1 MAKLAYF
8 DCFSGVSGDMTLG
21 ALVDAGAELAAI
33 EAELRKLPVKGWSLS
48 AEKVKRGALAA
59 TFVKVTTQET
69 HHHRGLTKIL
79 DTIAAAGLAPRA
91 AERASAIFRRLGEA
105 EARIH
110 NTTVEQ
116 VHFHEVGALDA
127 IVDIVGAAV
136 GFELLGIE
144 EFACSAVN
152 VGGGRAQTAHG
163 TLPVPAPAS
172 IEMLRGKPVYSS
184 GVEKELTT
192 PTGAAIVSTLATRF
206 GALPAMTASAMG
218 YGAGSWELKEQ
229 ANVLRLLI
237 GESATQPARPGEQVV
252 TVLET
257 NLDDMNPQIYGYL
270 AEQAFAAG
278 ALDVYATPVQMKKGR
293 PGVLLTLLCEPA
305 AAERLV
311 DLLFRETTTLGV
323 RSYEARRRVL
333 VRETVTVETSLGSVR
348 MKLAR
353 LNGSVLN
360 AAPEYEDCRRIAAER
375 SVPLKQVLAEAALAF
390 AKGRSQKAED

>member
-1 MAKLAYF
+1 MARLAYF

-21 ALVDAGAELAAI
+21 ALVDAGADLGAM
-33 EAELRKLPVKGWSLS
+33 EAELRKLPVKGWSLA
-48 AEKVKRGALAA
+48 AEKVRRGALAA
-59 TFVKVTTQET
+59 TLVKVTTQET

-79 DTIAAAGLAPRA
+79 DTIARAGLAPRV

-136 GFELLGIE
+136 GCELLGIE

-163 TLPVPAPAS
+163 PLPVPAPAS

-184 GVEKELTT
+184 GIEKELTT
-192 PTGAAIVSTLATRF
+192 PTGAAIVSTLCTHF
-206 GALPAMTASAMG
+206 GALPPMTATAIG

-229 ANVLRLLI
+229 ANVLRLVI
-237 GESATQPARPGEQVV
+237 GESALQQARPGEQVI

-270 AEQAFAAG
+270 TEQALAAG

-293 PGVLLTLLCEPA
+293 PGVLLTLLCEPQHADALA
-305 AAERLV
+305 A
-311 DLLFRETTTLGV
+311 LLFRETTTLGV

-333 VRETVTVETSLGSVR
+333 ARETVTVETPLGSVR

-360 AAPEYEDCRRIAAER
+360 AAPEYEDCRRIAAAR
-375 SVPLKQVLAEAALAF
+375 GVPLKQVLAEAALAF
-390 AKGRSQKAED
+390 EKQQRR

>member
-21 ALVDAGAELAAI
+21 ALVDAGADLRAI
-33 EAELRKLPVKGWSLS
+33 EAELRKLPVAGWSLE

-59 TFVKVTTQET
+59 TLVKVTTKET

-79 DTIAAAGLAPRA
+79 DSIGKAGLEPRV

-136 GFELLGIE
+136 GCELLGIE

-163 TLPVPAPAS
+163 PLPVPAPAS

-184 GVEKELTT
+184 GIEKELTT
-192 PTGAAIVSTLATRF
+192 PTGAAIVSTLCAHF
-206 GALPAMTASAMG
+206 GALPPMTASAIG
-218 YGAGSWELKEQ
+218 YGAGSWELPEQ
-229 ANVLRLLI
+229 ANVLRLVI
-237 GESATQPARPGEQVV
+237 GESAVASARPGEQIV

-257 NLDDMNPQIYGYL
+257 NLDDMNPQIYGYI

-278 ALDVYATPVQMKKGR
+278 ALDVYATAVQMKKGR
-293 PGVLLTLLCEPA
+293 PGVLLTLLCEPQQADGLA
-305 AAERLV
+305 A
-311 DLLFRETTTLGV
+311 LLFRETTTLGV

-333 VRETVTVETSLGSVR
+333 ARETVTVETALGRVR

-375 SVPLKQVLAEAALAF
+375 GVPLKQVLAEAALAF
-390 AKGRSQKAED
+390 ARQKKD

>member
-21 ALVDAGAELAAI
+21 ALVDAGADLGAI
-33 EAELRKLPVKGWSLS
+33 EAELRKLPVKGWSLA

-59 TFVKVTTQET
+59 TLVKVTTEET

-79 DTIAAAGLAPRA
+79 DTIAAAGLKARV

-127 IVDIVGAAV
+127 MVDIVGAAV
-136 GFELLGIE
+136 GCELLGIE

-163 TLPVPAPAS
+163 PLPVPAPAS

-184 GVEKELTT
+184 GIEKELTT
-192 PTGAAIVSTLATRF
+192 PTGAAIVSTLCARF
-206 GALPAMTASAMG
+206 GALPAMTASAIG

-229 ANVLRLLI
+229 ANVLRLVI
-237 GESATQPARPGEQVV
+237 GESAVASARPGEQIV

-278 ALDVYATPVQMKKGR
+278 ALDVYSTAVQMKKGR
-293 PGVLLTLLCEPA
+293 PGVLLTLLCEPQQADGLA
-305 AAERLV
+305 A
-311 DLLFRETTTLGV
+311 LLFRETTTLGV

-333 VRETVTVETSLGSVR
+333 ARETVTVETPHGRVR

-353 LNGSVLN
+353 MNGGVLN

-375 SVPLKQVLAEAALAF
+375 GVPLKQVLTEANLAYE
-390 AKGRSQKAED
+390 KQREKT

>member
-21 ALVDAGAELAAI
+21 ALVDAGAELRAI
-33 EAELRKLPVKGWSLS
+33 EAEVRKLPVKGWSLA

-59 TFVKVTTQET
+59 TFVRVTTEET

-79 DTIAAAGLAPRA
+79 DTIAGAGLARRV

-127 IVDIVGAAV
+127 IVDIVGAAA

-163 TLPVPAPAS
+163 PLPVPAPAS
-172 IEMLRGKPVYSS
+172 VEMLRGKPVYSS
-184 GVEKELTT
+184 GIEKELTT
-192 PTGAAIVSTLATRF
+192 PTGAAIVSTLCARF
-206 GALPAMTASAMG
+206 GDLPAMTATAVG
-218 YGAGSWELKEQ
+218 YGAGSWELREQ
-229 ANVLRLLI
+229 ANVLRLVI
-237 GESATQPARPGEQVV
+237 GETAAAGARPGEQMV

-278 ALDVYATPVQMKKGR
+278 ALDIYSTPVQMKKGR
-293 PGVLLTLLCEPA
+293 PGVLLTVLCEPA
-305 AAERLV
+305 AADRLA

-333 VRETVTVETSLGSVR
+333 ARETVSVETRLGSVR

-353 LNGSVLN
+353 MNGSVLN

-375 SVPLKQVLAEAALAF
+375 GVPLKQVLAEAALAF
-390 AKGRSQKAED
+390 EKQQRKT

>member
-1 MAKLAYF
+1 MAKLVYF

-21 ALVDAGAELAAI
+21 ALVDAGADLGPI
-33 EAELRKLPVKGWSLS
+33 EAELRKLPVKGWSLT

-79 DTIAAAGLAPRA
+79 DTIASAGLAPRV

-110 NTTVEQ
+110 GTTVEQ
-116 VHFHEVGALDA
+116 VHFHEVGAMDA

-136 GFELLGIE
+136 GFELLGID

-152 VGGGRAQTAHG
+152 VGGGRAETAHG
-163 TLPVPAPAS
+163 PLPVPAPAS
-172 IEMLRGKPVYSS
+172 IELLRGRPVYSS
-184 GVEKELTT
+184 GIEKELTT
-192 PTGAAIVSTLATRF
+192 PTGAAIVSTLAARF
-206 GALPAMTASAMG
+206 GAMPPMSASAIG

-229 ANVLRLLI
+229 ANVLRLFV
-237 GESATQPARPGEQVV
+237 GESANVSARPGEQLI

-270 AEQAFAAG
+270 VEQAFAAG
-278 ALDVYATPVQMKKGR
+278 ALDVYSTAVQMKKNR

-305 AAERLV
+305 AADGLV

-323 RSYEARRRVL
+323 RTYEARRRVL
-333 VRETVTVETSLGSVR
+333 ARETVSVETPLGSVR

-375 SVPLKQVLAEAALAF
+375 GVPLKQVLAEANLAYE
-390 AKGRSQKAED
+390 KQREKT

>member
-21 ALVDAGAELAAI
+21 ALVDAGAELRAI
-33 EAELRKLPVKGWSLS
+33 EAELRKLPVKGWSLA

-59 TFVKVTTQET
+59 TFVKVTTAET

-79 DTIAAAGLAPRA
+79 DTIAAAGLRPRV
-91 AERASAIFRRLGEA
+91 AERASAIFCRLGEA

-144 EFACSAVN
+144 EFACSSVN
-152 VGGGRAQTAHG
+152 IGGGRTQSAHG
-163 TLPVPAPAS
+163 PLPIPAPAAAD
-172 IEMLRGKPVYSS
+172 MLRGAPVYSS
-184 GVEKELTT
+184 GIEKELTT
-192 PTGAAIVSTLATRF
+192 PTGAAIVSTLCARF
-206 GALPAMTASAMG
+206 GALPPMTTSAIG

-229 ANVLRLLI
+229 ANVLRLFV
-237 GESATQPARPGEQVV
+237 GESAAQRVRAGEQTV

-278 ALDVYATPVQMKKGR
+278 ALDVYSTAVQMKKNR

-305 AAERLV
+305 AADALV
-311 DLLFRETTTLGV
+311 ELLFRETTTLGV
-323 RSYEARRRVL
+323 RTYEARRRVL
-333 VRETVTVETSLGSVR
+333 ARETVEVDTALGRVR

-353 LNGSVLN
+353 MNGSVLN

-375 SVPLKQVLAEAALAF
+375 GVPLKQVLAEAALAF
-390 AKGRSQKAED
+390 EKRKRD

>member
-1 MAKLAYF
+1 MAKIAYF

-21 ALVDAGAELAAI
+21 ALVDAGAELGAI
-33 EAELRKLPVKGWSLS
+33 EAELRKLPVKGWSVA

-59 TFVKVTTQET
+59 TFVRVTTQET

-79 DTIAAAGLAPRA
+79 DTIAAAGLASRV
-91 AERASAIFRRLGEA
+91 AERAAAIFRRLGEA

-152 VGGGRAQTAHG
+152 VGGGRAETAHG
-163 TLPVPAPAS
+163 PLPVPAPAS
-172 IEMLRGKPVYSS
+172 VEMLRGKPVYSS
-184 GVEKELTT
+184 GIEKELTT
-192 PTGAAIVSTLATRF
+192 PTGAAIVSTLCTRF
-206 GALPAMTASAMG
+206 GALPAMTASAIG

-229 ANVLRLLI
+229 ANVLRLVI
-237 GESATQPARPGEQVV
+237 GESAAVSARPGEQVV

-278 ALDVYATPVQMKKGR
+278 ALDVYSTAVQMKKGR

-305 AAERLV
+305 AADRLV

-333 VRETVTVETSLGSVR
+333 ARETVTVETSLGSVR

-353 LNGSVLN
+353 MNGSVLN

-375 SVPLKQVLAEAALAF
+375 GVPLKQVLAEAALAF
-390 AKGRSQKAED
+390 ERQKRD

>member
-21 ALVDAGAELAAI
+21 ALVDAGADLRAI
-33 EAELRKLPVKGWSLS
+33 EGELRKLPVQGWSLS

-79 DTIAAAGLAPRA
+79 DTIAAAGLGPRV

-110 NTTVEQ
+110 STTVEQ

-127 IVDIVGAAV
+127 IVDIVGAAA

-144 EFACSAVN
+144 EFACSPVN
-152 VGGGRAQTAHG
+152 VGGGRAETAHG
-163 TLPVPAPAS
+163 PLPVPAPAS
-172 IEMLRGKPVYSS
+172 VELLRGQPVYSS
-184 GVEKELTT
+184 GIEKELTT
-192 PTGAAIVSTLATRF
+192 PTGAAIVSTLCTRF
-206 GALPAMTASAMG
+206 GALPAMTASAVG
-218 YGAGSWELKEQ
+218 YGAGSWELREQ
-229 ANVLRLLI
+229 ANVLRLVI
-237 GESATQPARPGEQVV
+237 GESAVASARPGEQVV

-278 ALDVYATPVQMKKGR
+278 ALDVYSTPVQMKKGR

-305 AAERLV
+305 AADRLV

-333 VRETVTVETSLGSVR
+333 ARETVTVETSLGSVR

-353 LNGSVLN
+353 MNGSVLN

-375 SVPLKQVLAEAALAF
+375 GVPLKQVLAEAALAF
-390 AKGRSQKAED
+390 EKQQRR